1 MKAVFQRVYHAS
13 VTVEGDAVGSIG
25 SGALVLLGVMQ
36 ADTEEQAT
44 LMAQKI
50 ANLRVF
56 TDAQDKMNL
65 SLLDIGGEV
74 LVVSN
79 FTLAANCSHGRRPE
93 FMAAARP
100 EQAEPLYERFMEEL
114 RALGLRVAS
123 GVFGADMTVDMSGN
137 GPVTILL
144 DTVDWEKKK

>member
-1 MKAVFQRVYHAS
+1 MKAIFQRVYNAS
-13 VTVEGDAVGSIG
+13 VTVEGSTVGSIG
-25 SGALVLLGVMQ
+25 KGALIMLGVLREDSE
-36 ADTEEQAT
+36 AEAV

-56 TDAQDKMNL
+56 TDDQDKMNL
-65 SLLDIGGEV
+65 SLLDIEGEV

-93 FMAAARP
+93 FFAAARP
-100 EQAEPLYERFMEEL
+100 EQAEPLYERFMTEL
-114 RALGLRVAS
+114 RSLGLHVES
-123 GVFGADMTVDMSGN
+123 GEFGADMTVNMAGN
-137 GPVTILL
+137 GPVTIPL

>member
-1 MKAVFQRVYHAS
+1 MKAVFQRVADAS
-13 VTVEGDAVGSIG
+13 VTVEGRTTGEIG
-25 SGALVLLGVMQ
+25 AGALILLGVLQ
-36 ADTEEQAT
+36 TDTETHAA

-56 TDAQDKMNL
+56 TDDQDKMNL

-79 FTLAANCSHGRRPE
+79 FTLAANCSRGRRPD
-93 FMAAARP
+93 FFAAARP
-100 EQAEPLYERFMEEL
+100 AQAEPLYERFMEEL
-114 RALGLRVAS
+114 RALGLRVAA
-123 GVFGADMTVDMSGN
+123 GEFGADMTVRMNGD

-144 DTVDWEKKK
+144 DTADWEKKA

>member
-1 MKAVFQRVYHAS
+1 MKAVFQRIYDAS
-13 VTVEGDAVGSIG
+13 VTVEGRETGAVGK
-25 SGALVLLGVMQ
+25 GALILLGVLRE
-36 ADTEEQAT
+36 DTEAQAV

-56 TDAQDKMNL
+56 TDEQDKMNL
-65 SLLDIGGEV
+65 SLLDIGGEA

-93 FMAAARP
+93 FFAAARP
-100 EQAEPLYERFMEEL
+100 EQAEPLYERFMKEL
-114 RALGLRVAS
+114 SALGIRVAS
-123 GVFGADMTVDMSGN
+123 GEFGADMTVHMNGN

-144 DTVDWEKKK
+144 DTADWEKKA

>member
-1 MKAVFQRVYHAS
+1 MKAVFQRVYRAS
-13 VTVEGDAVGSIG
+13 VTVEGETVGSIG
-25 SGALVLLGVMQ
+25 AGALILLGVMQ
-36 ADTEEQAT
+36 EDTAEQAA

-56 TDAQDKMNL
+56 TDEQDKMNR
-65 SLLDIGGEV
+65 SLLDIAGEA

-93 FMAAARP
+93 FFAAARP

-114 RALGLRVAS
+114 RALGIPVAS

>member
-13 VTVEGDAVGSIG
+13 VTVEGDTVGSIG

-36 ADTEEQAT
+36 ADAEEQAT

>member
-1 MKAVFQRVYHAS
+1 MKAVFQRVYDAS
-13 VTVEGDAVGSIG
+13 VSVEGRVTGSIG
-25 SGALVLLGVMQ
+25 VGALILLGVLRE
-36 ADTEEQAT
+36 DTEAQAV

-56 TDAQDKMNL
+56 TDEQDKMNL
-65 SLLDIGGEV
+65 SLLDIEGQA

-93 FMAAARP
+93 FFAAARP
-100 EQAEPLYERFMEEL
+100 EQAQPLYERFMEEL
-114 RALGLRVAS
+114 RALGIPVAS
-123 GVFGADMTVDMSGN
+123 GEFGADMTVKMNGH

-144 DTVDWEKKK
+144 DTADWEKKA

>member
-1 MKAVFQRVYHAS
+1 MKAVFQRVYDAS
-13 VTVEGDAVGSIG
+13 VTVEGRETGAVGK
-25 SGALVLLGVMQ
+25 GALILLGVVRE
-36 ADTEEQAT
+36 DTEAQAV

-56 TDAQDKMNL
+56 TDEQDKMNL
-65 SLLDIGGEV
+65 SLLDIGGEA

-93 FMAAARP
+93 FFAAARP
-100 EQAEPLYERFMEEL
+100 EQAEPLYERFMKEL
-114 RALGLRVAS
+114 SALGIRVAS
-123 GVFGADMTVDMSGN
+123 GEFGADMTVHMNGN

-144 DTVDWEKKK
+144 DTTDWEKKS